1 MEYREFGRTRFKV
14 SRIGMGTYYDQ
25 SYVFVSSLPH
35 NQRRAGQKI
44 AVLRKGLSL
53 LRQQGGRGEKIAA
66 LRKGLALG
74 INLIDTAEVYQTED
88 IVAEAI
94 VGHRRD
100 TLFISTKVSWDH
112 LRYNDV
118 LKAADNSLK
127 RLKCSY
133 IDLYQVHW
141 PNADLPLAPMYEALQ
156 SLQAAGK
163 IRAIGVSN
171 FGVSYLSEL
180 LRIGRVESNQLP
192 YSLLWRALEYE
203 VGPMCVENGIDIL
216 CYSPLC
222 QGLLTGKFAKA
233 DAVPEKRARSRLFS
247 SARPLARHGEAGC
260 EADVFTA
267 VDEIREIAAEIGQPM
282 STVAMA
288 WLLHQAGVASV
299 VAGARNAAQAAEN
312 ALAADL
318 ELDNDVVRRLSRATQ
333 KVKSIVG
340 KNVDAWEGTSRM
352 ERIDRPPA

>member
-141 PNADLPLAPMYEALQ
+141 PNPT
-156 SLQAAGK
+156 K
-163 IRAIGVSN
+163 N
-171 FGVSYLSEL
+171 
-180 LRIGRVESNQLP
+180 
-192 YSLLWRALEYE
+192 
-203 VGPMCVENGIDIL
+203 
-216 CYSPLC
+216 
-222 QGLLTGKFAKA
+222 
-233 DAVPEKRARSRLFS
+233 SRLS
-247 SARPLARHGEAGC
+247 WTKSRRNTAARLQCR
-260 EADVFTA
+260 
-267 VDEIREIAAEIGQPM
+267 
-282 STVAMA
+282 
-288 WLLHQAGVASV
+288 
-299 VAGARNAAQAAEN
+299 
-312 ALAADL
+312 
-318 ELDNDVVRRLSRATQ
+318 
-333 KVKSIVG
+333 
-340 KNVDAWEGTSRM
+340 
-352 ERIDRPPA
+352 

>member
-35 NQRRAGQKI
+35 NQRRTGQKI

-141 PNADLPLAPMYEALQ
+141 PNPRVPIKETMKAMEKLVEN
-156 SLQAAGK
+156 GK
-163 IRAIGVSN
+163 VRFIGVSN
-171 FGVSYLSEL
+171 FSLEQMRRAEEALSKNKLASNEVEYSL
-180 LRIGRVESNQLP
+180 MTRRVEKNLLP
-192 YSLLWRALEYE
+192 Y
-203 VGPMCVENGIDIL
+203 
-216 CYSPLC
+216 
-222 QGLLTGKFAKA
+222 
-233 DAVPEKRARSRLFS
+233 
-247 SARPLARHGEAGC
+247 C
-260 EADVFTA
+260 E
-267 VDEIREIAAEIGQPM
+267 
-282 STVAMA
+282 
-288 WLLHQAGVASV
+288 
-299 VAGARNAAQAAEN
+299 
-312 ALAADL
+312 
-318 ELDNDVVRRLSRATQ
+318 
-333 KVKSIVG
+333 
-340 KNVDAWEGTSRM
+340 
-352 ERIDRPPA
+352 